1 MQHGRMI
8 FERKAFPGAVADFE
22 KAVHA
27 QDYQGAER
35 AFEQLHRTAGKA
47 RDGDYREAGPRLA
60 ALLRQLPPG
69 PRAAVAVV
77 VGACVER
84 GADALACAPEVFAG
98 AREGFTAAAEFCTRW
113 AESGGGELPE
123 PDDELTE
130 AIVER
135 TGQEPAIGWFTLEQW
150 EKAGVAMLNAAAV
163 RRTAEDKAELLAL
176 VERVAEASGHA
187 FTCLTYALR
196 VLDDEPLVVLHRDS
210 GTGYALRMSGIG
222 DNFQLHTLLAGVL
235 IGGMHVPGE
244 APSAHEIAVSRDAPG
259 QVPTTGAFNLV
270 GADGS
275 WIFNES
281 SPCDI
286 DVVDGVRLL
295 VLDPPPYRRSWPAG
309 RFFPGMHGDLVLER
323 VLGTEEAA
331 GWFRKLAPDQG

>member
-1 MQHGRMI
+1 MI
-8 FERKAFPGAVADFE
+8 FGRKTFLGAVADFE
-22 KAVHA
+22 KAVGERDA
-27 QDYQGAER
+27 QGAER
-35 AFEQLHRTAGKA
+35 AFAQLHRTSVKA
-47 RDGDYREAGPRLA
+47 SDGEYRESGPRLA
-60 ALLRQLPPG
+60 ALLPGVPPG

-84 GADALACAPEVFAG
+84 GADALACAPGIFAG
-98 AREGFTAAAEFCTRW
+98 AREGFAAAGDFCARW
-113 AESGGGELPE
+113 ADSGGGDLPD

-135 TGQEPAIGWFTLEQW
+135 TGHELAIGWFTLEQW
-150 EKAGVAMLNAAAV
+150 EMAIVAMLDTRAV
-163 RRTAEDKAELLAL
+163 RQTLEGKAELLAL

-187 FTCLTYALR
+187 FKCLTYALR
-196 VLDDEPLVVLHRDS
+196 VLDDEPLIVLHRDT

-244 APSAHEIAVSRDAPG
+244 APSAQEIAVSRDAAG

-270 GADGS
+270 GVDGG
-275 WIFNES
+275 WIFNEGNPS
-281 SPCDI
+281 DI
-286 DVVDGVRLL
+286 DVVDGVRLI
-295 VLDPPPYRRSWPAG
+295 VLDPPPYRRGWPAG

-323 VLGTEEAA
+323 VLGAEETA
-331 GWFRKLAPDQG
+331 GWFSKVAPAKG